1 MEGFGLQRQL
11 SVLLSAYL
19 VEYRLPLKILSFFD
33 ALASLEPTQVA
44 CSLAQSVIVLNAG
57 QPDGGQYCTIMDDE
71 SSLAWRDL
79 EYSNR
84 ATEYICQL
92 RCWRVWIPLK
102 LFPVIYFSFDPKIC
116 FCLGIFVSVLKRI
129 GQM

>member
-1 MEGFGLQRQL
+1 MEGFRLQQQL

-19 VEYRLPLKILSFFD
+19 VKYRLPLKILSFFD
-33 ALASLEPTQVA
+33 GLASLEPTQVA

-92 RCWRVWIPLK
+92 RC
-102 LFPVIYFSFDPKIC
+102 
-116 FCLGIFVSVLKRI
+116 
-129 GQM
+129 